1 MREQIH
7 DAHQTCNYVDLF
19 KSVPQ
24 MDVISEMLNLITII
38 FHETI
43 KTILYDNY
51 RPIGAAVTIAP
62 QFRTRNDNS
71 ATGVTSQKNT
81 TTKKIHTPKLRDGDV
96 RKQDATSRKLENKLD
111 DTKYL

>member
-38 FHETI
+38 CHETI

-81 TTKKIHTPKLRDGDV
+81 TTKKI
-96 RKQDATSRKLENKLD
+96 SRVQMKSWTGKALETVNCCAFLKRRLIGAC
-111 DTKYL
+111 

>member
-38 FHETI
+38 CHETI

-81 TTKKIHTPKLRDGDV
+81 TTKKIR
-96 RKQDATSRKLENKLD
+96 QDSGMEMYENRMRHRGNWKIN
-111 DTKYL
+111 

>member
-38 FHETI
+38 CHETI

-71 ATGVTSQKNT
+71 ATGVTSQKIQRRRKYIRQSSGMEMYENRMRHRGNW
-81 TTKKIHTPKLRDGDV
+81 KI
-96 RKQDATSRKLENKLD
+96 N
-111 DTKYL
+111 